1 MRDLNYNHL
10 YYFWKVAREGSIA
23 RASQV
28 LHLTPQTISGQLRVL
43 EASIGGKLFSRVGRK
58 LVPTDMGQL
67 ALGYAD
73 DIFRLGSEMHD
84 VLHGRAS
91 GQPLVLTVGVMDALP
106 KLIAYRLLEPA
117 LRLSEPVQIVCR
129 EGKLDS
135 LLADVALHRL
145 DMVLAD
151 SPIGAATAN
160 VRAFNHLLGECG
172 VTFFAARK
180 LAARL
185 QKHFPDSL
193 AQAPMLMPAT
203 NTALRGALTQWLGQ
217 QSIQPRIAGEFE
229 DRALMK
235 AFGQAG
241 VGVFPAPSVIEQ
253 EIVNQYRVQ
262 MIGRTERVRERFF
275 AISAERKL
283 RHPAVVAIS
292 DAARGEMFSTATPPH
307 SAKR

>member
-1 MRDLNYNHL
+1 VRDLNYNHL

-23 RASQV
+23 RASEA
-28 LHLTPQTISGQLRVL
+28 LNLTPQTISGQLRLL
-43 EASIGGKLFSRVGRK
+43 ETALGSKLFHRVGRR
-58 LVPTDMGQL
+58 LVPTEMGQL

-84 VLHGRAS
+84 VVRGRSS
-91 GQPLVLTVGVMDALP
+91 GHPRVLTVGIMDALP

-117 LRLSEPVQIVCR
+117 LRLSEPVHMVCR
-129 EGKLDS
+129 EGKLDA
-135 LLADVALHRL
+135 LLADLALQRL

-151 SPIGAATAN
+151 SPSGATTAS

-180 LAARL
+180 VASQLR
-185 QKHFPDSL
+185 KRFPDAL
-193 AQAPMLMPAT
+193 EDAPLLMPAI
-203 NTALRGALTQWLGQ
+203 NTALRGALTQWLQQ
-217 QSIQPRIAGEFE
+217 QSIKVRIAGEFE

-241 VGVFPAPSVIEQ
+241 VGIFAAPSVIEQ
-253 EIVNQYRVQ
+253 EIVSQYRVQ
-262 MIGRTERVRERFF
+262 AVGRTDGVRERFY

-292 DAARGEMFSTATPPH
+292 EAARNEMFGA
-307 SAKR
+307 